1 MIKYTVVP
9 PMSIL
14 SRCCHFQDFKVS
26 ENYCL
31 DLNRRCVCVNYC
43 HNSNLNVLID
53 SKVTVRGL
61 EIHTSIFP
69 TPSNAKAAFIYQLS
83 LFMLILQVKFCLF
96 AQLFGL
102 CCSWLPWSL
111 KYFSEILYKGYSRHY
126 LTTTSWSWGWE
137 KKEGAKI
144 SLTLEFFMR
153 TVTITSW
160 YKIQCA
166 LKKRFS
172 ALFCIGSSQEEKR
185 LTRKPVKCISCLQRP
200 RFSFVST
207 MFNMLPRLNI
217 TKPHTLLLL

>member
-14 SRCCHFQDFKVS
+14 SRCRHFQDFKVS

-31 DLNRRCVCVNYC
+31 DLNRRCVCVNYR
-43 HNSNLNVLID
+43 HNSNLNVLIH

-166 LKKRFS
+166 LKKKVFS
-172 ALFCIGSSQEEKR
+172 LVLYWIITRRKTIDKKTCKMHFLFAK
-185 LTRKPVKCISCLQRP
+185 TTLQ
-200 RFSFVST
+200 
-207 MFNMLPRLNI
+207 LC
-217 TKPHTLLLL
+217 